1 MHMINVATGL
11 ISMRNVPKNDIPK
24 HWMKLVM
31 PKTPPRNAPAQGP
44 RATAPI
50 ATGIMRRET
59 SMVPDLKYP
68 IGVKDMRIM
77 SAVKMPIN
85 AIDFVF

>member
-1 MHMINVATGL
+1 
-11 ISMRNVPKNDIPK
+11 
-24 HWMKLVM
+24 
-31 PKTPPRNAPAQGP
+31 
-44 RATAPI
+44 
-50 ATGIMRRET
+50 
-59 SMVPDLKYP
+59 MVPDLKYP